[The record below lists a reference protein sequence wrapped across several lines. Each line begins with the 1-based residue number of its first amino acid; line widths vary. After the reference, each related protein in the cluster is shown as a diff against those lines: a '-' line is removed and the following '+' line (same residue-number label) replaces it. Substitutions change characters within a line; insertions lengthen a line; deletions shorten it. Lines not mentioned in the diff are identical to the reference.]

1 MNMVYK
7 KIKYILMN
15 NGGKEMF
22 GDKIKFLKS
31 KFIKGTEGNNKRKIE
46 NLLVFLVLLIITVI
60 AINTIW
66 GEDKNKAQQEENTT
80 YKQLALENNINSN
93 NQESSEYNLEQS
105 LEDILSKMYGVGKV
119 DVLITYS
126 QSSEIVAM
134 YNEKYTSSSTEET
147 DTNGGT
153 RKIEENDTDKEI
165 IFEEVNGEKTP
176 ITQKVVMP
184 KIEGAIITAEG
195 AGDANIK
202 TNIIQAVSAATGLS
216 TYRIQVFQMNV

>member
-1 MNMVYK
+1 MFGN
-7 KIKYILMN
+7 KIKL
-15 NGGKEMF
+15 
-22 GDKIKFLKS
+22 LKS
-31 KFIKGTEGNNKRKIE
+31 KFTKETEGNNKRKIE

-66 GEDKNKAQQEENTT
+66 GEDKKETKKEDNTA
-80 YKQLALENNINSN
+80 YKQLALEDTLNSN

-153 RKIEENDTDKEI
+153 RKIEETDTDKEI
-165 IFEEVNGEKTP
+165 IFEETNGEKTP

-195 AGDANIK
+195 A
-202 TNIIQAVSAATGLS
+202 
-216 TYRIQVFQMNV
+216 RRC

>member
-1 MNMVYK
+1 MERQK
-7 KIKYILMN
+7 RKYILMN

-22 GDKIKFLKS
+22 GDKIKLLKT
-31 KFIKGTEGNNKRKIE
+31 KFMKETDGNNKRKIE

-66 GEDKNKAQQEENTT
+66 GSDNEEAEQENSNNA
-80 YKQLALENNINSN
+80 YKQLAVESNNISN
-93 NQESSEYNLEQS
+93 KQEVNEYNLEQN
-105 LEDILSKMYGVGKV
+105 LEDILCKMSGVGKV

-126 QSSEIVAM
+126 ETSEVVAM

-153 RKIEENDTDKEI
+153 RKIEETDTNKEI
-165 IFEEVNGEKTP
+165 IFEETDGEKIP

-184 KIEGAIITAEG
+184 KMEGAIITAEG
-195 AGDANIK
+195 ARK
-202 TNIIQAVSAATGLS
+202 
-216 TYRIQVFQMNV
+216 Y